1 MKPVHT
7 DNMMSSTQPLVSI
20 IIPTYNYA
28 KFIGE
33 AIDSVLLQNYPR
45 EKVEIIVVDDG
56 STDNTAEVLAS
67 FIDKGLIR
75 YYSQFNQG
83 KARATARGILE
94 SRGKYIFNLDADDYF
109 LPGKLSS
116 TVSIFEAYPEVVHVA
131 SPAKMIHEDSGVVE
145 IENLPADLLE
155 TPVDGKWLLERFYK
169 NNILFGGGTTYA
181 ARGSVLRPVSI
192 PDGVDMYTD
201 EFLILA
207 ILPFGKTFFLKEP
220 LSVWR
225 IHSSN
230 YSGKSISRENQV
242 KKEERLLKSSAAV
255 LNYLETHPYDKE
267 IVRIYRLQHATRQI
281 SCKEL
286 MHDKGIRD
294 IFQYA
299 NKVFFSIQP
308 GWKLIRKYH
317 VLNRLLPTH
326 LLYFMKK
333 LCKAA

>member
-1 MKPVHT
+1 
-7 DNMMSSTQPLVSI
+7 MSSKQPLVSI

-33 AIDSVLLQNYPR
+33 AIDSVLLQTYPR
-45 EKVEIIVVDDG
+45 KKMEIIVVDDG
-56 STDNTAEVLAS
+56 STDNTAEVLKP
-67 FIDKGLIR
+67 FIDRGLIR
-75 YYSQFNQG
+75 YYSQSNQG
-83 KARATARGILE
+83 KARATARAILE

-109 LPGKLSS
+109 LPEKVSS
-116 TVSIFEAYPEVVHVA
+116 TVSVFEAYPEVVHVA
-131 SPAKMIHEDSGVVE
+131 SPAKMIHEDSGDAE
-145 IENLPADLLE
+145 IENLPPDLLE
-155 TPVDGKWLLERFYK
+155 RPIDGKLLLERFYQ

-181 ARGSVLRPVSI
+181 ARGTVLRPVSI

-207 ILPFGKTFFLKEP
+207 ILPFGKTFFLREA

-230 YSGKSISRENQV
+230 YSGKSNSQESQV
-242 KKEERLLKSSAAV
+242 KKEERLLRSSAAV
-255 LNYLETHPYDKE
+255 LNYLETHPYDKQ

-286 MHDKGIRD
+286 MHNKGIQD
-294 IFQYA
+294 IIHYA
-299 NKVFFSIQP
+299 KLVFFSIQP

-317 VLNRLLPTH
+317 VLNRLLPSH
-326 LLYFMKK
+326 FLYFMKK
-333 LCKAA
+333 IWKPA